1 MEMFKKIMNVV
12 MTIVPQTTIT
22 VTKPKGAYIVAVKRT
37 WLGNESVITITC
49 KEAVRLEM
57 SLLDLI

>member
-1 MEMFKKIMNVV
+1 MEMFKKIMKIVT
-12 MTIVPQTTIT
+12 TIVPQTAITIS
-22 VTKPKGAYIVAVKRT
+22 KPKGSYVVAVKRT

-49 KEAVRLEM
+49 KEAVRLEL